1 MKKKAI
7 LNESTVRRFW
17 KLANVGA
24 INEMDYQFGEE
35 INEEEDDLEEVK
47 HDKEDEEKKVD
58 EGGKK
63 EDDAEEVKESTEEE
77 LEEGGMGYKKEDDE
91 EELEEGGMD
100 YAREDEP
107 MDDAPAMDDEPMAD
121 DGVEAEVS
129 VPESDVEALRTAA
142 KVIDQILAA
151 ADSGEGDMDMDDA
164 PGDDEEPMME
174 EEDDDEGA
182 MMESDDD
189 LGLDEEK
196 LEEMV
201 SAIADRVKAR
211 IVKEALIKKLS
222 K

>member
-1 MKKKAI
+1 M
-7 LNESTVRRFW
+7 
-17 KLANVGA
+17 
-24 INEMDYQFGEE
+24 
-35 INEEEDDLEEVK
+35 
-47 HDKEDEEKKVD
+47 
-58 EGGKK
+58 
-63 EDDAEEVKESTEEE
+63 
-77 LEEGGMGYKKEDDE
+77 GGMGYKKEDDD

-151 ADSGEGDMDMDDA
+151 ADDGDGDMGMDDA

-182 MMESDDD
+182 MMESDDE

-211 IVKEALIKKLS
+211 IVKEALIRKLS